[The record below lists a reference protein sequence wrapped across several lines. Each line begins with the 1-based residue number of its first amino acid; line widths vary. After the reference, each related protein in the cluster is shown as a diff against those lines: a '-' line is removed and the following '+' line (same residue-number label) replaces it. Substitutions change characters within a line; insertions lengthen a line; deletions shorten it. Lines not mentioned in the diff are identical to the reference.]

1 MALATAMRIAG
12 DSQNLSIS
20 GSNASATI
28 TAQTT
33 VRLDAS
39 TDCYI
44 KFGAA
49 ATTNTSAILRA
60 GMPEYFE
67 PGTATTLQAITSGAS
82 GTLNITPM
90 A

>member
-1 MALATAMRIAG
+1 MALATAMSIAG

-20 GSNASATI
+20 SVNASATI
-28 TAQTT
+28 AANTT
-33 VRLDAS
+33 VRLDTS

-49 ATTNTSAILRA
+49 ATTNTSLLLRA
-60 GMPEYFE
+60 GIPEYFE
-67 PGTATTLQAITSGAS
+67 PKGSTTLQVITSSAS

-90 A
+90 G